1 MRKCRTCGR
10 SLDKDHKV
18 YCSVRCRY
26 PDKFKEDAPP
36 NPAYSYKKIYI
47 VSTEKVIKGLKIL
60 KEQGVKKLTLEQ
72 FIQIFGLRNR
82 NSAIILLGKLTKEGV
97 VKVNFRIRD

>member
-1 MRKCRTCGR
+1 MQDVWKVFRQECIAVSDVAILTNSRKN
-10 SLDKDHKV
+10 
-18 YCSVRCRY
+18 
-26 PDKFKEDAPP
+26 APP

-47 VSTEKVIKGLKIL
+47 VSTEKVIKGLKIS

-82 NSAIILLGKLTKEGV
+82 NSAIIPLGKLTKEGV